1 MENMRPVDIK
11 MRHIFANINGR
22 FVCQDEDLTYM
33 YTVHGHVQLYVH
45 QAPGK
50 YVHKGDC
57 IKT

>member
-1 MENMRPVDIK
+1 MRPVDIK